1 MKNAIVGLVLV
12 LGVAGCSTVERDATL
27 GAAAGG
33 AIGAITTGRVG
44 GALAG
49 AAIGAGAA
57 VLIGQATRKGYCIYR
72 DPRTLKTYEAR
83 CRAG

>member
-1 MKNAIVGLVLV
+1 MRKTIIVLAAVL
-12 LGVAGCSTVERDATL
+12 AFSGCSTLERDASL

-33 AIGAITTGRVG
+33 AIGALATGRVG

-57 VLIGQATRKGYCIYR
+57 ILIGQATRKGYCIYR
-72 DPRTLKTYEAR
+72 DPRTLRTYEAR

>member
-1 MKNAIVGLVLV
+1 MRKLVIILAAT
-12 LGVAGCSTVERDATL
+12 LALAGCSTVERDASL
-27 GAAAGG
+27 GAVAGG
-33 AIGAITTGRVG
+33 AVGALAAGTVG

-57 VLIGQATRKGYCIYR
+57 VLIGQATRKGYCVYR
-72 DPRTLKTYEAR
+72 DPRTLKTYEAA

>member
-1 MKNAIVGLVLV
+1 MRKTIIVLTAT
-12 LGVAGCSTVERDATL
+12 LGFAGCSTVERDATL

-33 AIGAITTGRVG
+33 TIGAITTGRVG

-72 DPRTLKTYEAR
+72 DPRTLRTYEAR

>member
-1 MKNAIVGLVLV
+1 MRKSIIVLAAIMGMT
-12 LGVAGCSTVERDATL
+12 GCSTLERDASL

-33 AIGAITTGRVG
+33 AIGALATGRLG

-49 AAIGAGAA
+49 AAIGAGTA
-57 VLIGQATRKGYCIYR
+57 VLVGQATRKGYCIYR